1 MSCLFLGQRKERDIV
16 GGWMPKTG
24 QGNGQFF
31 SLPKLVLIRMTSL
44 LALKCC
50 EFPEQAIYSH

>member
-1 MSCLFLGQRKERDIV
+1 MAKDREMGSLSV
-16 GGWMPKTG
+16 
-24 QGNGQFF
+24 
-31 SLPKLVLIRMTSL
+31 LPKLDLLRMASL